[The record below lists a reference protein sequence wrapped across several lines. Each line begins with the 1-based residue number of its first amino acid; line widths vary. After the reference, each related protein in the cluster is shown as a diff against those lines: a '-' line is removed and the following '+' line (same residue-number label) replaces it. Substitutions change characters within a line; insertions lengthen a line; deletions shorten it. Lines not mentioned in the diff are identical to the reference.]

1 MLKRLKLYFGII
13 LCKFTN
19 KMCVRILRS
28 NYSDGEE
35 LVRIGD
41 MYYIACCNALRDP
54 QVEYKRKNAF
64 YQGCLVATQC
74 VIKGKRIIGE
84 FELAQ
89 KLEDHLK
96 TMPKQLP

>member
-19 KMCVRILRS
+19 KMFVRILKS

-35 LVRIGD
+35 MVRIGD
-41 MYYIACCNALRDP
+41 RYYIACHNAFSDP
-54 QVEYKRKNAF
+54 QVEYKHKNAF
-64 YQGCLVATQC
+64 YQGCLIAIQC

-89 KLEDHLK
+89 KLENYLES
-96 TMPKQLP
+96 MPEKLP